1 MKLQKILNLLNEANN
16 SKFVTRKWN
25 IVNDNSKSNYAA
37 ANEITYNTETSKS
50 NPCDYNNAYILVKC
64 ITKIDGT
71 TIDDAENSDLVMPM
85 YNVIEYSSNYSKT
98 TGSLWFNWKDE
109 ATDFNNNIENTD
121 DFKSFKNKAKLL
133 GNTDDDRAIGILK
146 NAIIVVPLKKLSNF
160 GDHSK
165 YHCLIAKSN

>member
-64 ITKIDGT
+64 ITKMDGT
-71 TIDDAENSDLVMPM
+71 RIDDAENSDLVMPM

-98 TGSLWFNWKDE
+98 TESL
-109 ATDFNNNIENTD
+109 
-121 DFKSFKNKAKLL
+121 
-133 GNTDDDRAIGILK
+133 
-146 NAIIVVPLKKLSNF
+146 
-160 GDHSK
+160 
-165 YHCLIAKSN
+165 